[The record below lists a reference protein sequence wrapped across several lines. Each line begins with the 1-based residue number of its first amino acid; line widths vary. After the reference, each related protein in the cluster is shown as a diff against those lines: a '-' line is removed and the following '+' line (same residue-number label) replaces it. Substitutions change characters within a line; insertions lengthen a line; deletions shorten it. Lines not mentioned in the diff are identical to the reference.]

1 MQQGVQTDATCN
13 IQQCCVLLRGAL
25 EYLHFCLSKALC
37 KRTQHCW
44 MLLVASVCTACC
56 MLLRVV
62 LLGVV
67 AFVFTPLKHATLLA
81 QQYWELFPS
90 CCVRLYREGPCC
102 SVVNDNACLHLLQ
115 AHEDPRSTL
124 CNWLFNRQFE
134 NENSHSLKRFD
145 KCVQSE
151 TVVPLSPKNENKK
164 KVGRACQN
172 YSRES
177 HTLSY

>member
-1 MQQGVQTDATCN
+1 MTWDLKCTWFVCCFANNAGNCYVRLSVAKSLTGFKLCATKSNNMQQGVQTDATCN

-44 MLLVASVCTACC
+44 MLHVASVCTACC
-56 MLLRVV
+56 MLLR
-62 LLGVV
+62 
-67 AFVFTPLKHATLLA
+67 
-81 QQYWELFPS
+81 
-90 CCVRLYREGPCC
+90 CC
-102 SVVNDNACLHLLQ
+102 SVVNDNAYLHLLL
-115 AHEDPRSTL
+115 AHVDPRSTL

-151 TVVPLSPKNENKK
+151 TVVPLSPKNKNKK
-164 KVGRACQN
+164 KT
-172 YSRES
+172 ES
-177 HTLSY
+177 STSKL

>member
-1 MQQGVQTDATCN
+1 MTWALKCTWCVCCCANNAGNCCIRLREAKSLTGFKLCATKSNNMQQGVQTDATCN

-37 KRTQHCW
+37 KRTQHRW

-81 QQYWELFPS
+81 QQYL
-90 CCVRLYREGPCC
+90 G
-102 SVVNDNACLHLLQ
+102 LLRPF
-115 AHEDPRSTL
+115 AP
-124 CNWLFNRQFE
+124 
-134 NENSHSLKRFD
+134 
-145 KCVQSE
+145 
-151 TVVPLSPKNENKK
+151 
-164 KVGRACQN
+164 
-172 YSRES
+172 
-177 HTLSY
+177 